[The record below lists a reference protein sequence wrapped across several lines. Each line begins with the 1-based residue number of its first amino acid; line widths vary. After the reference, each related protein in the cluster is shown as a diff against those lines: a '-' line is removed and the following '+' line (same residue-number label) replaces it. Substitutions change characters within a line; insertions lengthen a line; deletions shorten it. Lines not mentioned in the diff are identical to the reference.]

1 MQGFFRFRP
10 AAQSNVH
17 EMQQISYVKATAGDV
32 QSFIALQERSTDRK
46 LWGPIDGYEKALRE
60 ITENTL
66 LLLRSGDE
74 TVGCVA
80 YRVRPDRSIYIS
92 NVIVAPSVRGRSFAR
107 SALSHV
113 FDMTKGAPRIDLVT
127 HPENEPALRLYQS
140 LGFAIESCRDNHFGD
155 GEPRLVLAR
164 TVSRTDVS

>member
-1 MQGFFRFRP
+1 
-10 AAQSNVH
+10 
-17 EMQQISYVKATAGDV
+17 MQQISYVKATASDV
-32 QSFIALQERSTDRK
+32 QGFIALQEQSTERK
-46 LWGPIDGYEKALRE
+46 LWGPIDGPEKALRE
-60 ITENTL
+60 IAENTL

-80 YRVRPDRSIYIS
+80 YRIRPDRSVYIS
-92 NVIVAPSVRGRSFAR
+92 NVIVAPSVRGRGYAR

-113 FDMTKGAPRIDLVT
+113 LEMTRGAPRIDLVT

-140 LGFAIESCRDNHFGD
+140 LGFVVESYKDNYFGD

-164 TVSRTDVS
+164 TED